1 MANINEPR
9 GNGQVVEFIDNG
21 DGTWS
26 EKIALSSGVI
36 YTDVTLSLDTN
47 IYADGDVL
55 AATQVVSNAVRIDDQ
70 PGMLVSVAVIDED
83 DQKAAF
89 DLYIFSA
96 NVSLGTENAAPDIT
110 DANARNYCGHV
121 AIAAGDYKDLVGVSV
136 AVLYDINLPI
146 KPISGTNDI
155 AIAAISRGTGTYT
168 ASGLKLRLGILCN

>member
-9 GNGQVVEFIDNG
+9 PMGQVVPFVDNR

-26 EKIALSSGVI
+26 EKTALASGIV
-36 YTDVTLSLDTN
+36 YTDVTLSLDTS

-55 AATQVVSNAVRIDDQ
+55 AATQVVSNAFRVDDQ

-89 DLYIFSA
+89 DLYFLSA
-96 NVSLGTENAAPDIT
+96 DVSIGTENSTPSMS
-110 DANARNYCGHV
+110 DANARNFCGYV
-121 AIAAGDYKDLVGVSV
+121 EVGSGYYKDLGGVSV
-136 AVLYDINLPI
+136 LSLANLNLPI

-155 AIAAISRGTGTYT
+155 AISAISRGTGTYT

>member
-1 MANINEPR
+1 MANINEHRPM
-9 GNGQVVEFIDNG
+9 GHFVQFVDNG
-21 DGTWS
+21 DGTHS
-26 EKIALSSGVI
+26 ERTALASGIV

-55 AATQVVSNAVRIDDQ
+55 AATQVVSNAFRIDDQ
-70 PGMLVSVAVIDED
+70 TGMLASVAVIDED

-89 DLYIFSA
+89 DLYFLSA
-96 NVSLGTENAAPDIT
+96 DVSMGTENSAPNIS

-121 AIAAGDYKDLVGVSV
+121 AISVGDYKDLGGVSV
-136 AVLYDINLPI
+136 AVLYGINLPI